1 MATSLFPKEMLSTSL
16 SIDIIKAKLT
26 WFELQF
32 HELHWQTFG
41 LGVHQAIGDAYDT
54 VFDLKDEI
62 VEQMM
67 GYSNTRVKTT
77 PVDPIKNYSE
87 GLPLQIVSECIN
99 FAKQLQDFGK
109 ANNMPGIENLSQDL
123 SGKMARIKYRLT
135 QS

>member
-1 MATSLFPKEMLSTSL
+1 MTNSLFPKEMLSTSL
-16 SIDIIKAKLT
+16 TIDSIKAKLT

-41 LGVHQAIGDAYDT
+41 LEEHQAIEDAYDLI
-54 VFDLKDEI
+54 FDLKDEI
-62 VEQMM
+62 TEQMM

-77 PVDPIKNYSE
+77 PVEPIKNYAPS
-87 GLPLQIVSECIN
+87 LPTQVVAECIV

-109 ANNMPGIENLSQDL
+109 TNNMPGIENIAQDL

-135 QS
+135 LS

>member
-1 MATSLFPKEMLSTSL
+1 MATSLFPIEMLNTTL
-16 SIDIIKAKLT
+16 TMDGIKAKLN

-41 LGVHQAIGDAYDT
+41 SPEHVTLGDAYDT

-62 VEQMM
+62 LEQMM
-67 GYSNTRVKTT
+67 GYSNIRVKTT